1 MRGGSSF
8 RLPGP
13 EHLGGWVALALMVAL
28 VLHVVLFF
36 TLGQIRVALG
46 LAPDPDVA
54 PRILMEQVEI
64 APPPFDQAPEDTPME
79 APPKDSS
86 ALLDE
91 IDLLDIMPKDTELDI
106 RPDVVNPEIALRLQ
120 TPALD
125 GELLGE
131 MLKPVPGPMV
141 AAEIE
146 NLGRMEETLTPS
158 AGQVIVDPGEA
169 RADLLDPDEFNEQ
182 LMKKGAE
189 GAGKNGVMEGYTSLD
204 DMLNLPGNDLT
215 NTTGMI
221 GSDLL
226 FDYNSPVLRESARV
240 SMLKVAR
247 LLDLNPEMF
256 CIIDGHTDMF
266 GGEEFNVELS
276 RKRAE
281 AVRDYLM
288 GPLRLSTARIIVR
301 GRGKAEPLVKSGSVE
316 EQALNRRVEIKMRTE
331 PPSDEPV
338 LVKPRR
344 QPTAADLGQAPVAK
358 PVIET
363 PAPVIRRESPPV
375 VESLPPRAVPIE
387 DGVPA
392 RALRVEA
399 PPARALPLDESWP
412 PPPPRAQRVEEEGP
426 ARAVPVEEEGPARAV
441 PVEEPGAARALPVGE
456 DEP

>member
-13 EHLGGWVALALMVAL
+13 EHLGGWVGLALMVAL

-36 TLGQIRVALG
+36 ALGQIRVVLG

-54 PRILMEQVEI
+54 PKIIMDRVEI
-64 APPPFDQAPEDTPME
+64 TPPPFDQAPEETPME

-106 RPDVVNPEIALRLQ
+106 RPDVVNPEIALRMQ
-120 TPALD
+120 VPALD
-125 GELLGE
+125 GALLGE

-204 DMLNLPGNDLT
+204 DMLNLPGNALT

-247 LLDLNPEMF
+247 LLDLNPELF

-316 EQALNRRVEIKMRTE
+316 AQALNRRVEIKMRSQ
-331 PPSDEPV
+331 PPSDEPL

-344 QPTAADLGQAPVAK
+344 QPTAADLGPVAK
-358 PVIET
+358 PVLGV
-363 PAPVIRRESPPV
+363 PAPVTPREFPPV
-375 VESLPPRAVPIE
+375 VEPLPPRAMPIE
-387 DGVPA
+387 EAVPA
-392 RALRVEA
+392 RALPVEA
-399 PPARALPLDESWP
+399 PPARALPVEESP
-412 PPPPRAQRVEEEGP
+412 APPPRAQRVEEDAPARAVPVDEEGP
-426 ARAVPVEEEGPARAV
+426 ARAVPVEDD
-441 PVEEPGAARALPVGE
+441 EPGAARALPVGE